1 MEEIDLKELFEVF
14 WSKKIFIIVTT
25 VIFAIAGIVYSKVL
39 KEPKYTATATMLLA
53 QTSNNDAATITS
65 TDLTINNQ
73 LISTY
78 KDLAKSSAVVR
89 TIMNNLNI
97 TDMSEGALKSEI
109 NVTAKTGTQMLNV
122 SVTDVDAYK
131 ATRITNE
138 LTTVFA
144 EKVKELYKMDNINVV
159 DKAEVPTS
167 PSNISHTK
175 TTVMCAAVG
184 FILSVAIIFIANM
197 LDNSIHTASDIERAL
212 KLPVLAEL
220 PQLDFNNNNM
230 KKRRK

>member
-14 WSKKIFIIVTT
+14 WSKKIFIIITT
-25 VIFAIAGIVYSKVL
+25 LIFTAAGAIYSKVL
-39 KEPKYTATATMLLA
+39 KEPKYTATATMVLA
-53 QTSNNDAATITS
+53 QTSNNDSATITS
-65 TDLTINNQ
+65 TDLSINDK
-73 LISTY
+73 LIATY
-78 KDLAKSSAVVR
+78 KDLAKSSTVVR

-97 TDMSEGALKSEI
+97 TDMTEGALKSEI

-167 PSNISHTK
+167 PSNIHHSK
-175 TTVMCAAVG
+175 TVLLCFAIG
-184 FILSVAIIFIANM
+184 LILSMVIVFVTNM
-197 LDNSIHTASDIERAL
+197 LDNTIRTASDIEKAL

>member
-1 MEEIDLKELFEVF
+1 MEEIDLKELFELF
-14 WSKKIFIIVTT
+14 WSKKAIIIVTT
-25 VIFAIAGIVYSKVL
+25 IVFAIAGAIYSRVL
-39 KEPKYTATATMLLA
+39 KEPKYTATASMLLA
-53 QTSNNDAATITS
+53 QAGDNDAAKITS
-65 TDLTINNQ
+65 TDISINNQ

-78 KDLAKSSAVVR
+78 KDLAKSSVVVR

-144 EKVKELYKMDNINVV
+144 EKVKEFYKIDNINVV

-167 PSNISHTK
+167 PSNINHNK
-175 TTVMCAAVG
+175 TTIMCAAVG
-184 FILSVAIIFIANM
+184 FILSVAIIFVANM
-197 LDNSIHTASDIERAL
+197 LDNSIHSASDIEKAL

-220 PQLDFNNNNM
+220 PQLDFNNSNM

>member
-14 WSKKIFIIVTT
+14 WSKKIFIIITT
-25 VIFAIAGIVYSKVL
+25 IVFAIVGIIYSKVL
-39 KEPKYTATATMLLA
+39 KEPKYTATASMILA
-53 QTSNNDAATITS
+53 QTSNNDSATITS
-65 TDLTINNQ
+65 TDISINNQ
-73 LISTY
+73 LIATY

-89 TIMNNLNI
+89 TVMNNLNI
-97 TDMSEGALKSEI
+97 TDMSEGALRGEI

-144 EKVKELYKMDNINVV
+144 NKVKELYKIDNINVV
-159 DKAEVPTS
+159 DKAEVPGG
-167 PSNISHTK
+167 PSNINHTK
-175 TTVMCAAVG
+175 TTVMCMAVG
-184 FILSVAIIFIANM
+184 FVLSIAVIFIANM
-197 LDNSIHTASDIERAL
+197 LDNSIRTASDIEKAI

-230 KKRRK
+230 KKRRR

>member
-1 MEEIDLKELFEVF
+1 MEEIDLKELFEMF

-25 VIFAIAGIVYSKVL
+25 VIFAIAGAVYSKVL
-39 KEPKYTATATMLLA
+39 KEPKYTATATMVLA
-53 QTSNNDAATITS
+53 QTSNNDGATITS
-65 TDLTINNQ
+65 TDLNINDK
-73 LISTY
+73 LIATY

-89 TIMNNLNI
+89 KIMNNLNI
-97 TDMSEGALKSEI
+97 TDMTENELKEEI

-144 EKVKELYKMDNINVV
+144 EKVKELYKTDNINVV
-159 DKAEVPTS
+159 DKAEVPVA
-167 PSNISHTK
+167 PSNIHHSK
-175 TTVMCAAVG
+175 TILLCLAVG
-184 FILSVAIIFIANM
+184 LILSMAIVFITNM
-197 LDNSIHTASDIERAL
+197 LDNSIRTASDIEKAV

>member
-1 MEEIDLKELFEVF
+1 MEEIDLKELFEIF
-14 WSKKIFIIVTT
+14 WSKKFFIIITT
-25 VIFAIAGIVYSKVL
+25 IIFAVAGVIYSKVL
-39 KEPKYTATATMLLA
+39 KDPKYTATATMVLA
-53 QTSNNDAATITS
+53 QTSNSDSATITS
-65 TDLTINNQ
+65 TDLNINDK
-73 LISTY
+73 LIATY

-97 TDMSEGALKSEI
+97 TDMTENELKAEI

-122 SVTDVDAYK
+122 SVTDTDAYK

-138 LTTVFA
+138 LTTVFSA
-144 EKVKELYKMDNINVV
+144 KVKELYKTDNINVV

-167 PSNISHTK
+167 PSNIHHSK
-175 TTVMCAAVG
+175 TTLLCLAVG
-184 FILSVAIIFIANM
+184 LVLSMGIVFITNM
-197 LDNSIHTASDIERAL
+197 LDNSIHTASDIERAV

-220 PQLDFNNNNM
+220 PQLDFNNSNM